1 MKLNMKVQIISWVV
15 AGLMA
20 TSCTYDQILEEEIVV
35 TVPVSFSA
43 DLIPIFNASCNMAG
57 CHNGSVAPDL
67 RVSNAYNALI
77 SGSYVN
83 TANPTS
89 SELYLWMTGSGGRL
103 QMPPGGTNATNNAII
118 LAWIEQGALNN

>member
-1 MKLNMKVQIISWVV
+1 MKLNVKVQFIFWVV

-20 TSCTYDQILEEEIVV
+20 TSCTYDKILEEEIVV
-35 TVPVSFSA
+35 TIPVSFSA

-67 RVSNAYNALI
+67 RPSNAYNALI
-77 SGSYVN
+77 SGNYVN
-83 TANPTS
+83 TANPAN
-89 SELYLWMTGSGGRL
+89 SELYLWVTGKKSIP
-103 QMPPGGTNATNNAII
+103 MPPSGPDAADNAII

>member
-1 MKLNMKVQIISWVV
+1 MKLNVKVQIISWVV

-20 TSCTYDQILEEEIVV
+20 TSCTYDKILEEEIVV
-35 TVPVSFSA
+35 TIPVSFSA

-67 RVSNAYNALI
+67 RPSNAYNALI
-77 SGSYVN
+77 SGNYVN
-83 TANPTS
+83 TANPAN
-89 SELYLWMTGSGGRL
+89 SELYLWVTGKKSIP
-103 QMPPGGTNATNNAII
+103 MPPSGPDAADNAII